1 MDATLNDLLELP
13 AELSAKAR
21 AVPGLPE
28 RLLRFI
34 RMEVAMNERRQQRY
48 SPEALAVVQRA
59 RALVEKRKAEGTD
72 RAEAMRAFEQN
83 FNETHRSPV
92 SSAHASRRSGYQ
104 CGARSQTD
112 GASAESE
119 CRDHRALDGWRV
131 YLAGER

>member
-1 MDATLNDLLELP
+1 MSESGATLTDLLDLP

-34 RMEVAMNERRQQRY
+34 RMEVAMNERRQHRY

-59 RALVEKRKAEGTD
+59 RALVEKRRTEGTS

-83 FNETHRSPV
+83 FTEIS
-92 SSAHASRRSGYQ
+92 
-104 CGARSQTD
+104 D
-112 GASAESE
+112 
-119 CRDHRALDGWRV
+119 AL
-131 YLAGER
+131 